1 MGHPKRLLL
10 VSEPKI
16 QSHHEKGK
24 VGHPC
29 SLCFTPGFGFPR
41 PGIYWKRR
49 EGNLRA
55 PSSPQQPRK
64 EESTREENGA
74 WPLWPR
80 TRRGA
85 LGIWTVKLPAAHPG
99 VFTSL
104 PGQGVR
110 YRARDQLDTELSV
123 LGWLHPQLA
132 LLGIILLHPHTG
144 ACSFP
149 ASKPSGL
156 HLP

>member
-1 MGHPKRLLL
+1 MRRGKSATPVPSVSPRASGSL
-10 VSEPKI
+10 V
-16 QSHHEKGK
+16 Q
-24 VGHPC
+24 V
-29 SLCFTPGFGFPR
+29 FTGREG
-41 PGIYWKRR
+41 

-55 PSSPQQPRK
+55 PISPQQPRK

-110 YRARDQLDTELSV
+110 YRARDQLNTELSV

-132 LLGIILLHPHTG
+132 LLSIILLHSHTG
-144 ACSFP
+144 VCSFP
-149 ASKPSGL
+149 A
-156 HLP
+156 